1 MKDTLEKMLAAEKQA
16 EEIVAEAESQAKAT
30 LDEALRRAA
39 ETISRAREAAHEQ
52 ARKIMDDAVKAAQD
66 EKAERL
72 DEIRRQLE
80 SLPAQVPDDRRQEA
94 ARLILNAVL
103 MEE

>member
-16 EEIVAEAESQAKAT
+16 EEIVAEAENQAKAT

-80 SLPAQVPDDRRQEA
+80 SLPAQVPDDRRQKA

>member
-39 ETISRAREAAHEQ
+39 EI
-52 ARKIMDDAVKAAQD
+52 
-66 EKAERL
+66 L
-72 DEIRRQLE
+72 
-80 SLPAQVPDDRRQEA
+80 SL
-94 ARLILNAVL
+94 IHI
-103 MEE
+103 